1 MVSKKVIYEP
11 TEASHPMLC
20 SCWTFGL
27 KSHNLLFSS
36 PLLSLALTQL
46 VSLCVLFCRHP
57 STDIYYFRNKR
68 RMQNMTLAIGPG
80 TPATNVA
87 SSEFAMAFMN
97 LSNTMGEENSSSSF
111 SEHSLGEGEEEGD
124 NDDGDDD
131 HGDDL
136 LHLPSDDDHGNNND
150 NNEEDIDDEEDDDGG
165 SSNEENVTVMAED
178 DDDEGVLE
186 AAPIAAA
193 AAAYEGEEEDSNNNS
208 NEDDGMGEEGDDAE
222 ILLRDE
228 KRDHLHVDDSQQVAS
243 REGDRGSDDDD
254 EDNDDDEDHDDEM
267 DDEGDE
273 GGGWNLSRL
282 DRLEQYV
289 EHIERAQRRR
299 QRRRRQILRS
309 SASSPSHSSSNNV
322 NESTNDNI
330 LPHREVGRSMKH
342 GGCINTACWLDVDW
356 RISTV
361 SHEDSGNDYFLR
373 DGGFI
378 TSSSFSSN
386 SEYYFP
392 PSRSSRKSDYGKY
405 VSPTSSTEFPTQICT
420 SGDDHLVKF
429 WDVAASMGS
438 ISPLPDG
445 SATVTPFSS
454 PWQPTKA
461 SSELVSRWKNHGD
474 GYFSS
479 SDEEQSTRHHQRHLP
494 GIVHPLLTLTTGHRG
509 NVFHVTPIPFSPG
522 KIATC
527 AADGFLRLTDVE
539 VHSTPSSPLV
549 NRARANSTTSTSS
562 NTGGDS
568 SAVIISP
575 EYSSENGESESAFRF
590 LQSEKMCF
598 SHTFLNA
605 NEGLVC
611 SERGLL
617 HFDLRLPARSQKR
630 GSLIEELRK
639 TCKSCAPWRL
649 GEDND
654 EYQLESAYVFAG
666 GSGVDV
672 ALYDLRMTGGS
683 YGNEAV
689 QRYRPRALQNRS
701 SVAVSGID
709 LSRSKRELLIS
720 YESDQ
725 IYTFPIFPDA
735 TAAGPTI
742 LDIESDDGV
751 GKKSDEPIPELCS
764 YGGHLNRMTFLKQA
778 KYAGPND
785 EYICTGSDSG
795 HAWIYEKDSGAVVS
809 FIKADNHTCNGIIPH
824 PSLPYFITY
833 GIDSTAKL
841 WRATVPVDNQ
851 VDDSDLGRFKYSR
864 KAAYEKSI
872 IVTKWR
878 DARRGRPID
887 LEDEDVSFLP
897 DEIAD
902 DDDDLGDEIEMMGIF
917 LRQRYTSALPYI
929 GNDLMNLNSRLKKNY
944 FTCCRSVGMGEI
956 EPVKSGMAS
965 LRRRVALMKS
975 RHQADRLG
983 LEWNSRTPWLMKPRE
998 HILEQWNKES
1008 EVSTEMIS
1016 YGALA
1021 DLVPDDPSSWIPFER
1036 LMTNPPEAGGS
1047 PFNVERYERFYL
1059 EYAVDGSIP
1068 PVARANHHINVL
1080 DAIDTLDAK
1089 CESQK
1094 NSIQSNE
1101 SLAKSSEG
1109 PPYSHTQAW
1118 DILFQT
1124 VSLLKE
1130 AGNEALKTSKPA
1142 LAAQRYDKAINY
1154 CSIAYL
1160 AFPVGN
1166 SLFLAE
1172 HQYVITKNGG
1182 FECRWNPLLKQLIM
1196 IRLNL
1201 SMCFLKE
1208 ELEDTKEAL
1217 SQANL
1222 ALRALRPFAT
1232 EKGIVLTGKKLTK
1245 KRKDEPHETFEE
1257 AKTLQ
1262 AKAYFRL
1269 GSAQLA
1275 ASDFEE
1281 AISSFDKSAKCSK
1294 EADLQVEAAVVRK
1307 LNEAK
1312 RRRKEKKEKERK
1324 KFKFMFS
1331 AQGEL

>member
-1 MVSKKVIYEP
+1 
-11 TEASHPMLC
+11 
-20 SCWTFGL
+20 
-27 KSHNLLFSS
+27 
-36 PLLSLALTQL
+36 
-46 VSLCVLFCRHP
+46 
-57 STDIYYFRNKR
+57 
-68 RMQNMTLAIGPG
+68 MTLAIGPG
-80 TPATNVA
+80 TPASNV
-87 SSEFAMAFMN
+87 
-97 LSNTMGEENSSSSF
+97 LSDAAALMKNNSMGEEENENSSSSASSSA
-111 SEHSLGEGEEEGD
+111 SEHSLLEEEEDEGGISGGGHD
-124 NDDGDDD
+124 VVES
-131 HGDDL
+131 L
-136 LHLPSDDDHGNNND
+136 LHLPSSGDDDDDNDQEGSNNNE
-150 NNEEDIDDEEDDDGG
+150 EEDIDDG
-165 SSNEENVTVMAED
+165 SNEENVTVMAED
-178 DDDEGVLE
+178 EEEEGLMQEHE
-186 AAPIAAA
+186 AAA
-193 AAAYEGEEEDSNNNS
+193 EEEESNNN
-208 NEDDGMGEEGDDAE
+208 EIDMEEEGDLE
-222 ILLRDE
+222 ILREGQNRDRIRE
-228 KRDHLHVDDSQQVAS
+228 NDSQYVAPRNDDDRESGS
-243 REGDRGSDDDD
+243 RSDNSDDDD
-254 EDNDDDEDHDDEM
+254 DDDDDEEM
-267 DDEGDE
+267 DEGA
-273 GGGWNLSRL
+273 GRNLSRL

-299 QRRRRQILRS
+299 QRRRRRQMRS
-309 SASSPSHSSSNNV
+309 GSASSPSDSRSPNNSNV
-322 NESTNDNI
+322 KESTDDDNNNI
-330 LPHREVGRSMKH
+330 LQHREVARSMKH
-342 GGCINTACWLDVDW
+342 RGCINTACWLDVDW

-373 DGGFI
+373 GAGGFI

-386 SEYYFP
+386 SEYYP
-392 PSRSSRKSDYGKY
+392 PTPSSPSTRRSDYNGKF

-438 ISPLPDG
+438 ISPLPGG
-445 SATVTPFSS
+445 SATGTPFSS
-454 PWQPTKA
+454 PLQPMRA
-461 SSELVSRWKNHGD
+461 SSELISRWKNYGD

-479 SDEEQSTRHHQRHLP
+479 SSGHEESNQHHLP

-509 NVFHVTPIPFSPG
+509 NVFHVTPVPFSPG
-522 KIATC
+522 KVATC

-562 NTGGDS
+562 NTGGVS
-568 SAVIISP
+568 SAVILSP
-575 EYSSENGESESAFRF
+575 EYSSENGESEMSAFRS

-630 GSLIEELRK
+630 GSLVEELRK

-649 GEDND
+649 GQGND
-654 EYQLESAYVFAG
+654 DYQLESAYVFAG

-683 YGNEAV
+683 SGNQAV
-689 QRYRPRALQNRS
+689 QRYRPRALQNKS

-709 LSRSKRELLIS
+709 LSRNKRELLIS
-720 YESDQ
+720 YECDQ

-735 TAAGPTI
+735 SAAGPT
-742 LDIESDDGV
+742 LSDIES
-751 GKKSDEPIPELCS
+751 SDCATDKRSDKPIPELCS

-809 FIKADNHTCNGIIPH
+809 FIKADNHTCNGIVPH

-841 WRATVPVDNQ
+841 WRATVPVDNE

-864 KAAYEKSI
+864 ETEYEKSI
-872 IVTKWR
+872 VVSKWR
-878 DARRGRPID
+878 DARRGKPID

-902 DDDDLGDEIEMMGIF
+902 DDDDLDDEIGMMGIF
-917 LRQRYTSALPYI
+917 LRQRYTNSLPYI
-929 GNDLMNLNSRLKKNY
+929 GNNLMNLNSRLKKNY
-944 FTCCRSVGMGEI
+944 FTCCRSVGMGEV
-956 EPVKSGMAS
+956 EPVKSGISS
-965 LRRRVALMKS
+965 LRQRVALMKS
-975 RHQADRLG
+975 RFQADRLG

-998 HILEQWNKES
+998 RILEQGQKEGKS
-1008 EVSTEMIS
+1008 STDMIS

-1021 DLVPDDPSSWIPFER
+1021 DLIPDDPSSWIPFER

-1047 PFNVERYERFYL
+1047 PFNVERYERFFL
-1059 EYAVDGSIP
+1059 ESLADNSITL
-1068 PVARANHHINVL
+1068 VARANQINVL
-1080 DAIDTLDAK
+1080 DESSEHPLEATVDSLDAK
-1089 CESQK
+1089 CASQK
-1094 NSIQSNE
+1094 HSIQSNE
-1101 SLAKSSEG
+1101 SLAESSEG
-1109 PPYSHTQAW
+1109 ESYSHTQAW
-1118 DILFQT
+1118 DILYQT

-1130 AGNEALKTSKPA
+1130 AGNEALKSSQPL

-1160 AFPVGN
+1160 DFSVGN

-1172 HQYVITKNGG
+1172 HQYFITKNGG
-1182 FECRWNPLLKQLIM
+1182 FECRWGPLLKQLIM

-1208 ELEDTKEAL
+1208 ELKDTNEAL

-1222 ALRALRPFAT
+1222 SLRALRPFAT
-1232 EKGIVLTGKKLTK
+1232 EKGVVLTGKKLSK
-1245 KRKDEPHETFEE
+1245 KRKDEPHETFKE

-1275 ASDFEE
+1275 AADFEE
-1281 AISSFDKSAKCSK
+1281 AINSFDKSAKCSK

-1331 AQGEL
+1331 SGDE